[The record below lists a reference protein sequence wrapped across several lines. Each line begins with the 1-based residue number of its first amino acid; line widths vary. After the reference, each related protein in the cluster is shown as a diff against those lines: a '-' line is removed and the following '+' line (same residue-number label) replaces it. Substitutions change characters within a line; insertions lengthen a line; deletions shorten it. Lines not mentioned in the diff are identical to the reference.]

1 MTTQQSN
8 TGLFDSL
15 GILDMGLINPIIHS
29 PITKIFKNASNNTT
43 SLHDTVNK
51 HNSNSSINSSSSINN
66 NNNNDMVNYYRLSK
80 FNEKY
85 TDNCVSGY
93 VTNHNSSETR
103 EQDIFMKYSPLID
116 PIKYLNGSIKY
127 DPELLT
133 NRNSSND
140 YLSAFMDNN
149 KCAFVDGFF
158 SYLSSKL
165 LNEYGFINGVDFYGS
180 FLAQKNKFNVD
191 ITDDIDCLCDYSFF
205 GKNENTLY
213 TLQKKINISSDE
225 TTSSKMKRPLT
236 IENDDDLELDD
247 VVVLQDDEYSGG
259 GGGLN
264 VTNEDTIATDNCD
277 LSEIKIKNDELSN
290 IDSNASSRSLSV
302 CSSKSS
308 NSTDTESDHDEH
320 NSDGSLNNELDL
332 DDCDETHSQD
342 SKGSQSSW
350 GTCSDSSYDSNFSED
365 EIIASINIF
374 PVQVI
379 AMEKCKGTLD
389 SLITHKLINAED
401 EWSSIVIQILFSLI
415 TFKRAFEMT
424 HNDLHSNNIMYTT
437 TSEPFIYYM
446 LNDVIYKVPTF
457 GKIFKIIDFGRSIY
471 SFRGK
476 SLCSDC
482 FSLEGDATTQ
492 YNFKPYFN
500 ENKPIINP
508 NFSFDL
514 CRLGCALY
522 DVIIDDNTEISK
534 IMLEWVLDDKGRN
547 VLYKKDGSER
557 YPDFKLYKMIARTV
571 HNHIPMDVLNNKHFG
586 KYIISKKSF
595 NDIKG
600 KLINIDAIPSLS

>member
-1 MTTQQSN
+1 MTSHKSI

-15 GILDMGLINPIIHS
+15 GSIDIGLIHPIIHS
-29 PITKIFKNASNNTT
+29 PITDIFKNNPHDTT
-43 SLHDTVNK
+43 SLHHSKYNK
-51 HNSNSSINSSSSINN
+51 R
-66 NNNNDMVNYYRLSK
+66 NNDMVNYYRLSK

-103 EQDIFMKYSPLID
+103 EQDIFMKYSPLVD

-127 DPELLT
+127 DPELFINL
-133 NRNSSND
+133 NSSNE
-140 YLSAFMDNN
+140 YMIAFMDNN

-165 LNEYGFINGVDFYGS
+165 MNEYGFINGIDFYGS
-180 FLAQKNKFNVD
+180 FLAQKNKFNVN
-191 ITDDIDCLCDYSFF
+191 ITDDIDWLSEYSFF

-213 TLQKKINISSDE
+213 TLQKKINIPSDE
-225 TTSSKMKRPLT
+225 TTSSKMKRPLI

-247 VVVLQDDEYSGG
+247 VVVLQYDEYIGG
-259 GGGLN
+259 GFDVKHEEHISTEQCGF
-264 VTNEDTIATDNCD
+264 
-277 LSEIKIKNDELSN
+277 SEIKLNNGELPN
-290 IDSNASSRSLSV
+290 VDTNPSRCSGST

-308 NSTDTESDHDEH
+308 NSTDIECESDGQ
-320 NSDGSLNNELDL
+320 NSDNSLNNELDL
-332 DDCDETHSQD
+332 EECDENHSQD
-342 SKGSQSSW
+342 SKCSQSSW

-389 SLITHKLINAED
+389 SLITTHKLINAED

-471 SFRGK
+471 SFSGK

-482 FSLEGDATTQ
+482 FSSEGDAATQ
-492 YNFKPYFN
+492 YNFEPYIN
-500 ENKPIINP
+500 KNKPIINP
-508 NFSFDL
+508 NYSFDL

-600 KLINIDAIPSLS
+600 KLINIDAIPNLS

>member
-1 MTTQQSN
+1 MTTQQSI

-15 GILDMGLINPIIHS
+15 GIIDIGLINPIIHS
-29 PITKIFKNASNNTT
+29 PITNIFKNKNTQHDT
-43 SLHDTVNK
+43 SLNNITDNK
-51 HNSNSSINSSSSINN
+51 RSVLNN
-66 NNNNDMVNYYRLSK
+66 RNNDMINYYRLSK
-80 FNEKY
+80 FTSKY
-85 TDNCVSGY
+85 TDNCVSCY
-93 VTNHNSSETR
+93 VNKHNSSETR

-127 DPELLT
+127 EPELLI

-140 YLSAFMDNN
+140 YLGAFVDDN

-180 FLAQKNKFNVD
+180 FLAQKNNFNVN
-191 ITDDIDCLCDYSFF
+191 ITDDIDCLSDYSFF
-205 GKNENTLY
+205 GKNEKTLY
-213 TLQKKINISSDE
+213 TLQKKINDSDE
-225 TTSSKMKRPLT
+225 STSNKMKRPLT
-236 IENDDDLELDD
+236 IENGDDLVLDD
-247 VVVLQDDEYSGG
+247 VLVLHDDEYNGG
-259 GGGLN
+259 SN
-264 VTNEDTIATDNCD
+264 IKNEDTIATGNCG
-277 LSEIKIKNDELSN
+277 LSEIKLNNDELPN
-290 IDSNASSRSLSV
+290 MDSNSSSRSFSE

-308 NSTDTESDHDEH
+308 NSTDSESGQDEH
-320 NSDGSLNNELDL
+320 DSNDSLNNELIV
-332 DDCDETHSQD
+332 DDCDENNSNK
-342 SKGSQSSW
+342 SNNSSW
-350 GTCSDSSYDSNFSED
+350 GTCSNSSYDSNFSED

-389 SLITHKLINAED
+389 SLINNKLINTED

-415 TFKRAFEMT
+415 TFKCAFEMT
-424 HNDLHSNNIMYTT
+424 HNDLHSNNIMYITT
-437 TSEPFIYYM
+437 PEPFIYYM
-446 LNDVIYKVPTF
+446 LKDVIYKVPTF

-482 FSLEGDATTQ
+482 FSTDGDATTQ
-492 YNFKPYFN
+492 YNFEPYFN
-500 ENKPIINP
+500 KNKPIINP

-571 HNHIPMDVLNNKHFG
+571 HNHMPMDVLNNKHFG

-595 NDIKG
+595 NDTKG
-600 KLINIDAIPSLS
+600 NLINIDAIPSLS

>member
-8 TGLFDSL
+8 TVLFDSL
-15 GILDMGLINPIIHS
+15 CILDMGLINPIIHS
-29 PITKIFKNASNNTT
+29 PITNIFKNTLHNTT
-43 SLHDTVNK
+43 SLPHITDNK
-51 HNSNSSINSSSSINN
+51 RNNS
-66 NNNNDMVNYYRLSK
+66 NNDMVNYYRLSK
-80 FNEKY
+80 FNAKH

-93 VTNHNSSETR
+93 VNNHNSSETR

-127 DPELLT
+127 EPELLI

-140 YLSAFMDNN
+140 YMSAFVDNN

-180 FLAQKNKFNVD
+180 FLAHKNKFNVD
-191 ITDDIDCLCDYSFF
+191 ITDDIDCLSDYSFF

-213 TLQKKINISSDE
+213 TLQKKLNISSDE
-225 TTSSKMKRPLT
+225 TTSSKMKRQLT
-236 IENDDDLELDD
+236 IENGEDLELDD
-247 VVVLQDDEYSGG
+247 VVVLQDDEYNGG
-259 GGGLN
+259 SYIK
-264 VTNEDTIATDNCD
+264 NEDTIATGNCS
-277 LSEIKIKNDELSN
+277 LSEIKLNNDELPN
-290 IDSNASSRSLSV
+290 MDSNSSSRSFSE

-308 NSTDTESDHDEH
+308 NSTDIESGQDEH
-320 NSDGSLNNELDL
+320 DSNDSLNNELDI
-332 DDCDETHSQD
+332 DDCDENHS
-342 SKGSQSSW
+342 SKGSQHNKSNNSSW
-350 GTCSDSSYDSNFSED
+350 GTCSDSSYDSNLSDD
-365 EIIASINIF
+365 EIIASIKIF

-389 SLITHKLINAED
+389 SLITHKLINTED

-415 TFKRAFEMT
+415 TFKHAFEMT
-424 HNDLHSNNIMYTT
+424 HNDLHSNNIMYVT

-446 LNDVIYKVPTF
+446 LKDVIYKVPTF

-482 FSLEGDATTQ
+482 FSSEGDATTQ
-492 YNFKPYFN
+492 YNFEPYLN
-500 ENKPIINP
+500 KNKPIINP

-534 IMLEWVLDDKGRN
+534 IMLEWVSDDKGRN

-595 NDIKG
+595 NDTKSS
-600 KLINIDAIPSLS
+600 LINIDAIPRLS